1 MRATYYRHSCM
12 LDNIRSDDESEDYVD
27 FQVVDAEDDED
38 EVNHR
43 AMSIFDLNEDE
54 SDEEQ
59 SSDNDG
65 YPDSESGYDDD
76 FSTPTFD
83 ASFEPVGNINN
94 LSDFD
99 FRQGILNDKGDWLFA
114 GCHWVGGADGKLKR
128 DMYAFL
134 VTQMK

>member
-12 LDNIRSDDESEDYVD
+12 LDNIRSDDEREDYVD

-59 SSDNDG
+59 SSEMMAILTLKVDTMTTLAPPPLMHRLNRLEISII
-65 YPDSESGYDDD
+65 YQIL
-76 FSTPTFD
+76 TFD
-83 ASFEPVGNINN
+83 RVS
-94 LSDFD
+94 
-99 FRQGILNDKGDWLFA
+99 
-114 GCHWVGGADGKLKR
+114 
-128 DMYAFL
+128 
-134 VTQMK
+134 